1 MKQVPVITMVQ
12 SLLLNQIIENN
23 DILSFTR
30 SLLILN
36 WYFVSVNFD
45 GFRLEENPHPSM
57 FGKGPEKDLFTH
69 LAPNVS

>member
-1 MKQVPVITMVQ
+1 M
-12 SLLLNQIIENN
+12 
-23 DILSFTR
+23 
-30 SLLILN
+30 
-36 WYFVSVNFD
+36 NFY